1 MKEERSEAAGQYFF
15 ILHFLFL
22 IMVITLIVAASSNN
36 AIGRNNQLLWHLPI
50 DLKFFKNTTWAM
62 PVIMGRKTFESV
74 GGKPLTGRTNIII
87 SKQTGLTSAYDNVW
101 FSVSLE
107 DAVEQAKK
115 LETKEIF
122 IAGGAQIYQQAMAIA
137 NRIYLTRVHAHFE
150 ADVFFPEFD
159 ADEWKLSQNNDFV
172 ADEKHAYSF
181 SIQQWDKI
189 TEK

>member
-1 MKEERSEAAGQYFF
+1 MSNADNVSGDLQNSPSGVGG
-15 ILHFLFL
+15 I
-22 IMVITLIVAASSNN
+22 ISLIVAASSNN

-74 GGKPLTGRTNIII
+74 GGKPLTGRTNIIV
-87 SKQTGLTSAYDNVW
+87 SRQADLKSEHDNVW
-101 FSVSLE
+101 FAVSLE

-122 IAGGAQIYQQAMAIA
+122 IAGGSQIYQHAMAIA
-137 NRIYLTRVHAHFE
+137 NRIYLTRVHAHIE
-150 ADVFFPEFD
+150 ADAFFPEFNVE
-159 ADEWKLSQNNDFV
+159 EWELTQNNDFT

-189 TEK
+189 TGK